1 MESNYY
7 LKNPNRANYTFFLKS
22 IKNSTEFP
30 KVGPS
35 LQPADP
41 IQKEFRGYWTI
52 LLKMKWKYLTVS
64 LKTHRTCS
72 EKFEE
77 INQNE
82 TLPPG
87 SKPYSIDIKSFYTN
101 ILVREGIEAF
111 RETLQR
117 KNNLSIP
124 VEYLVKLL
132 KLVME
137 SNIFKFDND
146 FWIQLI
152 GTSMGTRV
160 APTYA
165 NLFMGKLEKLL
176 LENCPE
182 HLKRFL
188 HTWKRYI
195 DDILVI
201 WTGSEEEFT
210 EFFNF
215 LNSFHATIKFDE
227 PQHNREDNS
236 CEFLDLKTSI
246 EDGKIGTDLYRKD
259 TAKPRALLPS
269 SAHPGHITSNIVYSM
284 GFRLMRIC
292 STE

>member
-1 MESNYY
+1 
-7 LKNPNRANYTFFLKS
+7 
-22 IKNSTEFP
+22 
-30 KVGPS
+30 
-35 LQPADP
+35 
-41 IQKEFRGYWTI
+41 
-52 LLKMKWKYLTVS
+52 
-64 LKTHRTCS
+64 
-72 EKFEE
+72 
-77 INQNE
+77 
-82 TLPPG
+82 
-87 SKPYSIDIKSFYTN
+87 
-101 ILVREGIEAF
+101 
-111 RETLQR
+111 
-117 KNNLSIP
+117 
-124 VEYLVKLL
+124 
-132 KLVME
+132 ME

-236 CEFLDLKTSI
+236 CEFLDLKISI

-292 STE
+292 STEQRFESRLAELKSNFLIPRQYNPKVIEAQFKRIRNLPGSN